1 MTTNGNMGVGSL
13 KAEIFDGIEDEG
25 MRDGM
30 IKHVTIIGAILE
42 GPGCKFDMDTVL
54 KLEQQLNSAFGSR
67 VLKWGKGAEKYAMKR
82 IKMSSGLETSNK
94 ANIEIFQQIFSAYS
108 VFYAYCFA
116 NILGGKFVMHNDHP
130 HVDTCIVG
138 VPLVNP
144 IDKPI
149 KFLRNG
155 AEDSLVGFINITK
168 HRASFW
174 PVVENATEHIK
185 AVRLAAGT
193 PLPEDFTT
201 QVWCDPTTGEL
212 ERIVF
217 VDGNGEPI
225 CQAVIATAD
234 YGDPVPNGTIRVS
247 TKTGKI
253 VGGAV

>member
-1 MTTNGNMGVGSL
+1 MTTNENMGVGSL
-13 KAEIFDGIEDEG
+13 KAEIFDGIEDAK
-25 MRDGM
+25 MRQVMMNHVAM
-30 IKHVTIIGAILE
+30 IAVILE
-42 GPGCKFDMDTVL
+42 GTECKFDMDSISR
-54 KLEQQLNSAFGSR
+54 LEQQLNSAFKSR
-67 VLKWGKGAEKYAMKR
+67 VLKWGRGAEKYEMKR
-82 IKMSSGLETSNK
+82 IRMSSGLQTSNK
-94 ANIEIFQQIFSAYS
+94 ENIEMFQQIFSAYS
-108 VFYAYCFA
+108 VFYAYCYA
-116 NILGGKFVMHNDHP
+116 NILGGKFVIKEGHP
-130 HVDTCIVG
+130 HVDTGIVG
-138 VPLVNP
+138 VPLANP

-168 HRASFW
+168 RRASFW
-174 PVVENATEHIK
+174 PLFENATEHIK
-185 AVRLAAGT
+185 AERLAAGT

-217 VDGNGEPI
+217 VDGHGEPI

-234 YGDPVPNGTIRVS
+234 YGDPVPSGAIRVS